1 MSKEKVIK
9 ICNVVA
15 FILALSFLLK
25 LARDAFVYSTTL
37 NSAPFWIWVLVD
49 MLYYL
54 LPAAILFL
62 LGRVVKYRNNK
73 EKSEE

>member
-9 ICNVVA
+9 ICNIVA

-25 LARDAFVYSTTL
+25 LARDAFVYNTTL